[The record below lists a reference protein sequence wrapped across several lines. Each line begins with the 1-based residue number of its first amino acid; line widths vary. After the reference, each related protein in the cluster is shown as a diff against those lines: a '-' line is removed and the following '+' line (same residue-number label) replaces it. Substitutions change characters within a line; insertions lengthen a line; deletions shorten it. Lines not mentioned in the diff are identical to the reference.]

1 MGYPLSFAA
10 LSSSPKGAPLD
21 YAGNFIATVEAVPLG
36 KVDCRKA
43 ARRRDCFSAEV
54 KLCSPV
60 LHFSLDATGAREK
73 LTKEKRRKRISLSAE
88 SDRRRRRLT
97 LAF

>member
-1 MGYPLSFAA
+1 MGYPFSFAA

-43 ARRRDCFSAEV
+43 ARRKGYFG
-54 KLCSPV
+54 
-60 LHFSLDATGAREK
+60 HFQSFYL
-73 LTKEKRRKRISLSAE
+73 
-88 SDRRRRRLT
+88 
-97 LAF
+97 

>member
-36 KVDCRKA
+36 KVDCRAA
-43 ARRRDCFSAEV
+43 ARRKGKFPLSHPQ
-54 KLCSPV
+54 KLKIQLKNAPDGSKNNLDV
-60 LHFSLDATGAREK
+60 LY
-73 LTKEKRRKRISLSAE
+73 
-88 SDRRRRRLT
+88 
-97 LAF
+97 